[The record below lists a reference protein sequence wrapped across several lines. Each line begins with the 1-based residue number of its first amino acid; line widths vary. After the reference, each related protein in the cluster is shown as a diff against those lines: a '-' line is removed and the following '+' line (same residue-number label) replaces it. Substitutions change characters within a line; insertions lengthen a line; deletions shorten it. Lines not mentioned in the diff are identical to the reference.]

1 MTSASVT
8 RFGAPWS
15 TPRVAAAV
23 LRARAQRFGDSRL
36 TGVSDI
42 DAAASVIGVDMW
54 MLAVGAT
61 SLDTPARYGTSAV
74 LALSALLA
82 RAAGWAKS
90 PMSALSPQGWPT
102 DAMLTAAEDYEEW
115 VASVDLPLAQV
126 FASAV
131 ADLERGAA
139 DPRLARA
146 AQALRPFAEIL

>member
-1 MTSASVT
+1 V
-8 RFGAPWS
+8 
-15 TPRVAAAV
+15 AV

-36 TGVSDI
+36 TEVSEV
-42 DAAASVIGVDMW
+42 DAAAAVIGADMW

-74 LALSALLA
+74 LALSASLS
-82 RAAGWAKS
+82 RAAGWAKA
-90 PMSALSPQGWPT
+90 PQAALAPQGWPT
-102 DAMLTAAEDYEEW
+102 DNMLAAAETYEEW
-115 VASVDLPLAQV
+115 VASSDLPLVQV

-146 AQALRPFAEIL
+146 AQALRPFAETL

>member
-1 MTSASVT
+1 MTATAVT

-15 TPRVAAAV
+15 APRTAVAV

-36 TGVSDI
+36 TGVSEI
-42 DAAASVIGVDMW
+42 DAAAAVVGVDMW

-61 SLDTPARYGTSAV
+61 SLDNPARYGTSAV

-90 PMSALSPQGWPT
+90 PTQTLAPQGWPT
-102 DAMLTAAEDYEEW
+102 DSMLSAAEDYEEW
-115 VASVDLPLAQV
+115 VASVDLPLTQV
-126 FASAV
+126 FARSV

-146 AQALRPFAEIL
+146 AQALRPFAETL